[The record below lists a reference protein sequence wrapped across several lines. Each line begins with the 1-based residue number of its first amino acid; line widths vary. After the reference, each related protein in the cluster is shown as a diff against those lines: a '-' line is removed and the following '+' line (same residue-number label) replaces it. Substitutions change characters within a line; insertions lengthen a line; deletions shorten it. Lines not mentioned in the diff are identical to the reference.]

1 MQPSGRTAAPA
12 VQPANNPVPSAV
24 NPENS
29 ALPASAIVEHL
40 LLKTAPPGAN
50 LLQHALRTIR
60 SQLGMEVAFVSEFTG
75 GERLIHRV
83 DVSPGTTSV
92 KAGQRDPLEATYCQ
106 RIMDGRIPALLQD
119 TSQSAEASNL
129 PITRSWS
136 IQSYLGVPIMR
147 KSGDLFGTFCC
158 FTSTAD
164 KTLNERDVQLM
175 QLFATFLSGLLEDE
189 ITQDEQTRRRL
200 HQINEVLAGD
210 ILQIAYQPIV
220 NLVANRVVG
229 YEALSRL
236 PIKPVRPPDE
246 WFRDAGTVG
255 MQGKLEIHAIKTA
268 LLGMARIPEH
278 AYLAVNVSPET
289 VLSGELDSVLS
300 SAPVHRLTLEITE
313 HAHVH
318 DYTALERALGG
329 LRSRGVKVAVDDA
342 GAGFASF
349 RHILKLRPDII
360 KIDRSLIARID
371 KDLSA
376 RAMAAALIRFAEETR
391 TSVVAEGVET
401 EGELAVL
408 RELKAEK
415 AQGYLLGRPGPL
427 P

>member
-1 MQPSGRTAAPA
+1 M
-12 VQPANNPVPSAV
+12 

-29 ALPASAIVEHL
+29 VLPASAIVEHL

-60 SQLGMEVAFVSEFTG
+60 SQLGMEVAFVSEFTE

-92 KAGQRDPLEATYCQ
+92 KVGQRDPLEATYCQ

-129 PITRSWS
+129 PITQSWS
-136 IQSYLGVPIMR
+136 IRSYLGVPIMR

-158 FTSTAD
+158 FTSIAD

-189 ITQDEQTRRRL
+189 ITQEEQTRRLL

-220 NLVANRVVG
+220 NLMANRVVG

-246 WFRDAGTVG
+246 WFRDAEVVG

-278 AYLAVNVSPET
+278 AYLAVNVSPKT